1 MTQVQT
7 GSRPT
12 DVLTPSETVTMLRD
26 LYIVSS
32 AAAQFGGFG
41 LEVSELQWATLAER
55 TEAARAVLDRESI
68 RDADTAAALRRLL
81 QSCEYIVGLHTAGRE
96 CPPAIW
102 REAGR
107 LGRDV
112 YGRIDPGLK
121 RGREPGV

>member
-1 MTQVQT
+1 
-7 GSRPT
+7 
-12 DVLTPSETVTMLRD
+12 MLRD